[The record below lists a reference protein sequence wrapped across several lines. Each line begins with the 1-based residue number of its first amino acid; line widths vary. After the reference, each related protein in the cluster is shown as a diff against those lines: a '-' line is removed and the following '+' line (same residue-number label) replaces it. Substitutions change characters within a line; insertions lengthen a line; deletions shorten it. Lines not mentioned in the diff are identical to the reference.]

1 MMPTSALLA
10 LITACA
16 LWGTTGVVA
25 SFMTDDVSPLA
36 VGAFTM
42 GVGGL
47 LLLAVTWRA
56 VRTVPSTAGSLRWVL
71 LGGIGVFVYPLAFY
85 SGMDLVGVAVGN
97 SIALGSGP
105 LFAGVVEGFLTRKR
119 PSVVWFVALAVAIG
133 GLVLVALDKHSG
145 GSNALLGILLGL
157 LAGLAYALY
166 SVAAARL
173 IAAGVEFRGAMGA
186 VFGAGALPLLVVLV
200 VTGAPLVSDSSNLAR
215 GLYLAVGPLV
225 LAYLLFGYALTRVT
239 AASAT
244 LVTLLEPAF
253 SVILAVLILGETL
266 SGGGWLGIVLLISA
280 VALASLRFPT
290 RKSPPNGAIASNLVT

>member
-1 MMPTSALLA
+1 MPTSAVLA
-10 LITACA
+10 LVTACA

-47 LLLAVTWRA
+47 ALLAVTWRA
-56 VRTVPSTAGSLRWVL
+56 VRTVPSIAGSLRWVI
-71 LGGIGVFVYPLAFY
+71 LGGLGVFIYPLAFY

-119 PSVVWFVALAVAIG
+119 PSVVWFIALVVAIG
-133 GLVLVALDKHSG
+133 GLVLVALDRHAG
-145 GSNALLGILLGL
+145 GSGSLLGIMLGL
-157 LAGLAYALY
+157 VAGLAYALY

-173 IAAGVEFRGAMGA
+173 IAAGVAFRGAMGA
-186 VFGAGALPLLVVLV
+186 VFGAGAMPLLVVLFF
-200 VTGAPLVSDSSNLAR
+200 TGAPLVTDSSNLAR
-215 GLYLAVGPLV
+215 GVYLAIGPLV
-225 LAYLLFGYALTRVT
+225 IAYVMFGYALTRVT

-244 LVTLLEPAF
+244 LVTLLEPVF
-253 SVILAVLILGETL
+253 SVMLAVLILRETL
-266 SGGGWLGIVLLISA
+266 SSGGWLGIVLLIAA

-290 RKSPPNGAIASNLVT
+290 RKSPTLTAIASNLET